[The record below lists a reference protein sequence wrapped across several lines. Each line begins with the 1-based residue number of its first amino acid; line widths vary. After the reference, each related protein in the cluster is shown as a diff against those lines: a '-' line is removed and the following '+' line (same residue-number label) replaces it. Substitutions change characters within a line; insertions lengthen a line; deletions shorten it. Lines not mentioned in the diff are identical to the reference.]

1 MSQAIQIE
9 IEMPGDLARFHL
21 PKAVQR
27 RLESLLDKQDQGSS
41 LSSAEK
47 REAAG
52 LVDLAETL
60 SLLRAKS
67 RRLGRRR
74 S

>member
-9 IEMPGDLARFHL
+9 VEFPADLVRFQL

-27 RLESLLDKQDQGSS
+27 RLESLLDKQDHGTS
-41 LSSAEK
+41 LTPAEK

-60 SLLRAKS
+60 SLIRAKS